1 MGGRRTGGKTTPLN
15 DDERAAV
22 RRFLDQH
29 NTLTL
34 ATSGDGMPWAA
45 TVFFASD
52 ADLNLYFVSD
62 HRTRHGRDMAANPAV
77 VATVNPDCDDWRD
90 IRGLQI
96 RGAASVVEGLARA
109 KALTLYLAKFPQID
123 ALFNRP
129 GDAHEETIAQRLKAT
144 NFYRIVPDWIRFIDN
159 SKGFGAREEYDL

>member
-1 MGGRRTGGKTTPLN
+1 MN
-15 DDERAAV
+15 DTERLAI
-22 RRFLDQH
+22 RHFLDEH

-34 ATSGDGMPWAA
+34 ATCSGDKPWAA

-62 HRTRHGRDMAANPAV
+62 HRTHHGEDIAANPDV
-77 VATVNPDCDDWRD
+77 VATVNPDCDNWRD

-96 RGAASVVEGLARA
+96 EGRAEVVEGLARV

-123 ALFNRP
+123 ALFSKP
-129 GDAHEETIAQRLKAT
+129 KDEHEETIAQRLKAT
-144 NFYRIVPDWIRFIDN
+144 NFYRLVPGWIRFIDN
-159 SKGFGAREEYDL
+159 SRGFGFREEYEL